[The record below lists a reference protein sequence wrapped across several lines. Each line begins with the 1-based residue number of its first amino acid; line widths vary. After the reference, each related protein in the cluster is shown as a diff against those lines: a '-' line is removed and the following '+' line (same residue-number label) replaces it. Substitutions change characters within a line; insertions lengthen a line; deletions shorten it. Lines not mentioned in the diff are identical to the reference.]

1 MVKGLYTAYTG
12 LRNEQR
18 RLDVIA
24 NNMANSNTTGYKKM
38 GATSQSFDRELGIRV
53 DDTSDAYLY
62 KGIGT
67 VSLGVKIGETYTDF
81 SQGGF
86 RETGNPYD
94 VALEGNGFFTISTTD
109 KSGVEHIRYTRD
121 GSFTVTREGYLVTK
135 DGDFVLGAN
144 NQRIRIPGADT
155 AEVSMDSLG
164 NIFANEVPV
173 GQLQI
178 VDFENYEALSLYGE
192 NMFEA
197 LPEAGMVAGA
207 ALTRQ
212 GYLETSNVNVINE
225 MVSMITVTRAY
236 ETNQKMMQTIDSTLD
251 KAVNQIGKV

>member
-18 RLDVIA
+18 RLDVIS
-24 NNMANSNTTGYKKM
+24 NNIANSNTTGYKKM
-38 GATSQSFDRELGIRV
+38 GVTSQSFSQELAVRV
-53 DDTSDAYLY
+53 DDDSDGYLV
-62 KGIGT
+62 KGIGD

-86 RETGNPYD
+86 RETGNSYD
-94 VALEGNGFFTISTTD
+94 VALEGDGFFTISTTD
-109 KSGVEHIRYTRD
+109 KSGTEHIRYTRD
-121 GSFTVTREGYLVTK
+121 GSFTVTRDGYLVTK
-135 DGDFVLGAN
+135 DGDFVLGTN
-144 NQRIRIPGADT
+144 NQRIQIPGADT
-155 AEVSMDSLG
+155 ADVSMDSLG
-164 NIFANEVPV
+164 NVYANEVLV
-173 GQLQI
+173 GRLQI
-178 VDFENYEALSLYGE
+178 VDFQNKDALSLYGE

-197 LPEAGMVAGA
+197 LPEAGMVASA

-225 MVSMITVTRAY
+225 MVSMITITRAY

-251 KAVNQIGKV
+251 KAVNEIGKV